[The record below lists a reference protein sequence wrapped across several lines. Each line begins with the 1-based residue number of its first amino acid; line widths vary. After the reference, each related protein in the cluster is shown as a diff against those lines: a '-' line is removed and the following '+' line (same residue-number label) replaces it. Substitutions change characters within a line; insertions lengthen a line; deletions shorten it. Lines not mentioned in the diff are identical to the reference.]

1 MAKGKEPENL
11 ELIGGLALMLP
22 EMAAKIAEGG
32 SVALSY
38 DGENLDFA
46 EAKPVKGKDKP
57 GKGDD
62 DGEESSPKKG
72 KKGKP
77 EKEEKPKG
85 KPKKGLKIES
95 LEEFDEKA
103 TVDNIDDVQKW
114 AEDNTLDFEAS
125 TKPKITLKRIREAAI
140 EEWGE
145 DDEDWAEGE

>member
-22 EMAAKIAEGG
+22 EMVAKIAEGG
-32 SVALSY
+32 SVTLTY

-46 EAKPVKGKDKP
+46 EAKPTKGKEKP

-62 DGEESSPKKG
+62 DGEEAPKKG

-85 KPKKGLKIES
+85 KPKKSLKIES

-103 TVDNIDDVQKW
+103 TADSIEDVKKW
-114 AEDNTLDFEAS
+114 AEDNGLDFEES
-125 TKPKITLKRIREAAI
+125 NKPKITLKRIREAAI
-140 EEWGE
+140 AEWGE